1 MSNPINHLLSLVP
14 SRYLLLFTSACV
26 LAHTCVRVSLHTRV
40 CVCVM

>member
-26 LAHTCVRVSLHTRV
+26 LAHTCVCVCPCTHVYV
-40 CVCVM
+40 CV